1 MLEIVFSD
9 SVCGS
14 LKMAQH
20 YGQGAYPGGC
30 IGVIISRSDGRK
42 PSKREKRAAQRE
54 AEEAERLAWE
64 SGAPMGGNTADVYGF
79 GLMLSIGDISED
91 APGMRRRQALEQLYG
106 VFPRGTGQIAA
117 QELLLRANSD
127 WSEVQKR
134 AAAGEAIRIWYSNQ
148 PDELC
153 GFYWMMARLTQWGDY
168 QGPVY
173 AVQLPEWESDGKG
186 NTKRMLSWGEI
197 GPGEWYRYPA
207 LQKLVPPALC
217 QSCADDWRILQEENA
232 PLRAMLNGRLTSV
245 PETLY
250 DAFIRREISA
260 QAGAFQEERLIGRMI
275 EKYKLGIGD
284 AWIALRI
291 EEMIRSGELEAL
303 TEPEEDMP
311 LYHRFLK
318 KHGER

>member
-9 SVCGS
+9 SACGS

-20 YGQGAYPGGC
+20 YGQGVYPGGC

-153 GFYWMMARLTQWGDY
+153 GFYWGDRPWRMVSLS
-168 QGPVY
+168 GFAKACAPPHSAK
-173 AVQLPEWESDGKG
+173 AVQTTGEFSR
-186 NTKRMLSWGEI
+186 KRMH
-197 GPGEWYRYPA
+197 P
-207 LQKLVPPALC
+207 
-217 QSCADDWRILQEENA
+217 CA
-232 PLRAMLNGRLTSV
+232 PC
-245 PETLY
+245 
-250 DAFIRREISA
+250 
-260 QAGAFQEERLIGRMI
+260 
-275 EKYKLGIGD
+275 
-284 AWIALRI
+284 
-291 EEMIRSGELEAL
+291 
-303 TEPEEDMP
+303 
-311 LYHRFLK
+311 
-318 KHGER
+318 

>member
-1 MLEIVFSD
+1 MDRGV
-9 SVCGS
+9 
-14 LKMAQH
+14 
-20 YGQGAYPGGC
+20 YPGGC

-153 GFYWMMARLTQWGDY
+153 GFYWMMARLTQWGGTTKGLY
-168 QGPVY
+168 TPFN
-173 AVQLPEWESDGKG
+173 SRDGKAMG
-186 NTKRMLSWGEI
+186 KGTLGGCSVGGEI

-217 QSCADDWRILQEENA
+217 
-232 PLRAMLNGRLTSV
+232 
-245 PETLY
+245 
-250 DAFIRREISA
+250 
-260 QAGAFQEERLIGRMI
+260 
-275 EKYKLGIGD
+275 
-284 AWIALRI
+284 
-291 EEMIRSGELEAL
+291 
-303 TEPEEDMP
+303 
-311 LYHRFLK
+311 
-318 KHGER
+318 

>member
-9 SVCGS
+9 SACGS

-64 SGAPMGGNTADVYGF
+64 SGVPMGGNTADVYGF

-91 APGMRRRQALEQLYG
+91 APGILRRQALEQLYG
-106 VFPRGTGQIAA
+106 VFPRGTGQMAA

-134 AAAGEAIRIWYSNQ
+134 AAEGEAIRIWYSNQ

-153 GFYWMMARLTQWGDY
+153 GFYWMMAQLTQWGDY

-186 NTKRMLSWGEI
+186 NTRRMLSWG
-197 GPGEWYRYPA
+197 GDRPWRMASLSGFAKACAPRTLPKLCRRLANSPGRKCPPVRHAEWKVN
-207 LQKLVPPALC
+207 Q
-217 QSCADDWRILQEENA
+217 CA
-232 PLRAMLNGRLTSV
+232 
-245 PETLY
+245 
-250 DAFIRREISA
+250 
-260 QAGAFQEERLIGRMI
+260 
-275 EKYKLGIGD
+275 
-284 AWIALRI
+284 
-291 EEMIRSGELEAL
+291 
-303 TEPEEDMP
+303 
-311 LYHRFLK
+311 
-318 KHGER
+318 